1 MYGSSNTIIK
11 DINFKTYT
19 KIDKMENTI
28 ANNTEAIKVTY
39 AGFWWRFLAH
49 IIDNIIISFASS
61 IFILPIFGIFGIS
74 LFSMERSG
82 YDFEDPEILIP
93 IIMMYSSI
101 GIISTVIK
109 WLYYALMESSKTQG
123 TVGKLVLKI
132 KVTDYDG
139 NRISFARA
147 TGRYFGKILSGM
159 ILFIGYIMAGL
170 TERKQALHD
179 MMASCYVMKEE
190 RVYTPYI
197 KDSTTQQ

>member
-1 MYGSSNTIIK
+1 
-11 DINFKTYT
+11 
-19 KIDKMENTI
+19 MENT
-28 ANNTEAIKVTY
+28 TTQQPESIKVTY

-74 LFSMERSG
+74 LFSMQRSG

-93 IIMMYSSI
+93 LVMMYSSV
-101 GIISTVIK
+101 GLISFVVQ

-139 NRISFARA
+139 NRITFARA
-147 TGRYFGKILSGM
+147 TGRYFGKILSSM
-159 ILFIGYIMAGL
+159 ILLIGYIMAGL

-179 MMASCYVMKEE
+179 MLASCYVMKEE
-190 RVYTPYI
+190 KVYTPYVN
-197 KDSTTQQ
+197 KTATQQ

>member
-1 MYGSSNTIIK
+1 
-11 DINFKTYT
+11 
-19 KIDKMENTI
+19 MENTI
-28 ANNTEAIKVTY
+28 ANQPDTIKVTY

-49 IIDNIIISFASS
+49 IIDNIVIFFASS

-93 IIMMYSSI
+93 FIMMYTSV
-101 GIISTVIK
+101 GLISMVLQ
-109 WLYYALMESSKTQG
+109 WLYFALMESSKTQG

-132 KVTDYDG
+132 KVTDYEG

-159 ILFIGYIMAGL
+159 IMMIGYIMAGL

-179 MMASCYVMKEE
+179 MLASCYVMKEE
-190 RVYTPYI
+190 KVYAPY
-197 KDSTTQQ
+197 TGNTQAQQ

>member
-1 MYGSSNTIIK
+1 
-11 DINFKTYT
+11 
-19 KIDKMENTI
+19 MENTI
-28 ANNTEAIKVTY
+28 TNQPDTIKVTY
-39 AGFWWRFLAH
+39 AGFWWRFLSH

-93 IIMMYSSI
+93 IVMMYSSI
-101 GIISTVIK
+101 ALISTVIT
-109 WLYYALMESSKTQG
+109 WLYFALMESSKTQG

-159 ILFIGYIMAGL
+159 ILMIGYIMAGL

-179 MMASCYVMKEE
+179 MLASCYVMKEE
-190 RVYTPYI
+190 KVYTPFNAN
-197 KDSTTQQ
+197 TQTQQ

>member
-1 MYGSSNTIIK
+1 
-11 DINFKTYT
+11 
-19 KIDKMENTI
+19 MENTK
-28 ANNTEAIKVTY
+28 TMQPDTIKVTY
-39 AGFWWRFLAH
+39 AGFWWRFLSH
-49 IIDNIIISFASS
+49 IIDQIVISFASS

-74 LFSMERSG
+74 IFSMKRSG
-82 YDFEDPEILIP
+82 YDFEEPEILIP

-101 GIISTVIK
+101 ALISTVVT

-132 KVTDYDG
+132 KVTDYNG

-159 ILFIGYIMAGL
+159 ILMIGYIMAGV

-179 MMASCYVMKEE
+179 MLASCYVMKEE
-190 RVYTPYI
+190 KVYAPYTG
-197 KDSTTQQ
+197 TTQTQQ